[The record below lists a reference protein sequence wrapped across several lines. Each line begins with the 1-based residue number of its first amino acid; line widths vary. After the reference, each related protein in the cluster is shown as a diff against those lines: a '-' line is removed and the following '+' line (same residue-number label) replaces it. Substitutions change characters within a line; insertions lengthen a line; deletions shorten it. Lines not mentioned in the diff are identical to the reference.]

1 MQINNSKTINTWCMY
16 DWANSVYA
24 IVIKSSIFP
33 VFYNTA
39 TQNAF
44 NGDVVDFFGFKLV
57 NTALYSFAISFSF
70 LIVAII
76 SPLLSGIADYTSNKK
91 SFMQFFT
98 YLGGLSCIGLFFF
111 TGKNVEWAIIC
122 SVLASIG
129 FTGSLVFYNAF
140 LPIIA
145 TPDKHDMISA
155 KGYSLGYIGSIILL
169 VINLVCISNPD
180 WFGLE
185 KTGIIARFSFLTV
198 GLWWIGFA
206 QITFRALKEVKKE
219 INYSRS
225 IIVSGY
231 KEIIKVFKE
240 LNSQPILKYFL
251 SSFFFYSM
259 GVQTVMYM
267 AASFGSKELN
277 LPGNKLIITIIIIN
291 AVAIIGSYG
300 FAYISKKKTNK
311 FSLLNMLVIWVGI
324 CIYAYFVYTDYQFY
338 LLAFIVGLVMG
349 GIQSLSR
356 STYSKIMPQNSHDE
370 ASYFSFYDVTEKIA
384 VVIGTFSYGFIE
396 QWTGSMRNSTIA
408 LGLFFAIGMGLLLM
422 VRIPSNLNYN
432 SENN

>member
-1 MQINNSKTINTWCMY
+1 MY

-44 NGDVVDFFGFKLV
+44 NGDLVDFFGFELV

-70 LIVAII
+70 LVVALI
-76 SPLLSGIADYTSNKK
+76 SPLLSGIADYSSSKK
-91 SFMQFFT
+91 SFMKGFT
-98 YLGGLSCIGLFFF
+98 YLGAFSCIGLFFF
-111 TGKNVEWAIIC
+111 TGENVEWAIIC
-122 SVLASIG
+122 SILASIG
-129 FTGSLVFYNAF
+129 YTGSLVFYNSF

-145 TPDKHDMISA
+145 TPDRHDIISA
-155 KGYSLGYIGSIILL
+155 KGFSLGYVGSIILL
-169 VINLVCISNPD
+169 ILNLICISNPQ

-185 KTGIIARFSFLTV
+185 ETGLIARFSFLTV

-206 QITFRALKEVKKE
+206 QITFKVLKEPKLSLR
-219 INYSRS
+219 YSKS
-225 IIVSGY
+225 LISSGY
-231 KEIIKVFKE
+231 REIVKVFNE
-240 LNSQPILKYFL
+240 LRSQPILKIFL
-251 SSFFFYSM
+251 TSFFFYSM

-277 LPGNKLIITIIIIN
+277 LPGEKLIVTIIIIN
-291 AVAIIGSYG
+291 AVAIIGSYT
-300 FAYISKKKTNK
+300 FAYISKRKTNK
-311 FSLLNMLVIWVGI
+311 FALLMMLSIWVGI

-338 LLAFIVGLVMG
+338 VLAFIVGLVMG

-356 STYSKIMPQNSHDE
+356 STYSKIMPQQSNDE
-370 ASYFSFYDVTEKIA
+370 ASYFSFYDVTEKLA
-384 VVIGTFSYGFIE
+384 VVVGTFSYGFIE

-408 LGLFFAIGMGLLLM
+408 LGLFFAVGIGFLLM
-422 VRIPSNLNYN
+422 VRIPSSLNYN
-432 SENN
+432 KS

>member
-1 MQINNSKTINTWCMY
+1 MY

-44 NGDVVDFFGFKLV
+44 NGDKVDFFGFQFV

-76 SPLLSGIADYTSNKK
+76 SPLLSGIADYSSNKK
-91 SFMQFFT
+91 AYMKFFT
-98 YLGGLSCIGLFFF
+98 YLGAISCIGLFFF
-111 TGKNVEWAIIC
+111 TGENVEWAIIC
-122 SVLASIG
+122 SILASIG
-129 FTGSLVFYNAF
+129 YTGSIVFYNSF

-145 TPDKHDMISA
+145 TPDRHDMISA
-155 KGYSLGYIGSIILL
+155 KGFSLGYVGSILL
-169 VINLVCISNPD
+169 LIINLVCISNPQ
-180 WFGLE
+180 WFGLDN
-185 KTGIIARFSFLTV
+185 TGLIARFFFLTV
-198 GLWWIGFA
+198 GVWWMGFA
-206 QITFRALKEVKKE
+206 QITFHSLKEPIIIVD
-219 INYSRS
+219 YSTS
-225 IIVSGY
+225 IIVNGY
-231 KEIIKVFKE
+231 KELSKVFKE
-240 LNSQPILKYFL
+240 LKAHPIIKYYL

-277 LPGNKLIITIIIIN
+277 LPGNKLILTIIIIN
-291 AVAIIGSYG
+291 ALAIIGSYS
-300 FAYISKKKTNK
+300 FAYLSRKRTNK
-311 FSLLNMLVIWVGI
+311 LSLLCMLGIWVGI

-338 LLAFIVGLVMG
+338 ILAFVVGLVMG

-356 STYSKIMPQNSHDE
+356 STYAKIMPQDTKDQ
-370 ASYFSFYDVTEKIA
+370 ASYFSFYDVTEKLA
-384 VVIGTFSYGFIE
+384 VVVGTFSYGFIE

-408 LGLFFAIGMGLLLM
+408 LGLFFAVGIGFLLL
-422 VRIPSNLNYN
+422 VRIPSALNFN
-432 SENN
+432 KA

>member
-1 MQINNSKTINTWCMY
+1 MY

-44 NGDVVDFFGFKLV
+44 SGDVVDFFGFKLV

-70 LIVAII
+70 LVVAVF
-76 SPLLSGIADYTSNKK
+76 SPLLSGIADYSSKK
-91 SFMQFFT
+91 KAFMKFFT
-98 YLGGLSCIGLFFF
+98 YLGAFSCMGLFFF
-111 TGKNVEWAIIC
+111 TGENVEWAIIC
-122 SVLASIG
+122 SVLASVG
-129 FTGSLVFYNAF
+129 YTGSLVFYNSF

-145 TPDKHDMISA
+145 TPDKHDLISA
-155 KGYSLGYIGSIILL
+155 KGFSLGYIGSILL
-169 VINLVCISNPD
+169 LIINLICISNPH

-185 KTGIIARFSFLTV
+185 NTALIARFSFLTV

-206 QITFRALKEVKKE
+206 QITFRALKEPNVHRS
-219 INYSRS
+219 YSNS
-225 IIVSGY
+225 IIYNGY

-240 LNSQPILKYFL
+240 VKSQSIIRYFL
-251 SSFFFYSM
+251 ISFFFYSM

-277 LPGNKLIITIIIIN
+277 LPGDKLIITIIIIN
-291 AVAIIGSYG
+291 ALAIIGSYA
-300 FAYISKKKTNK
+300 FAYLSKIRTNK
-311 FSLLNMLVIWVGI
+311 FSLLNMLGIWVGI

-338 LLAFIVGLVMG
+338 ILALIVGLVMG

-356 STYSKIMPQNSHDE
+356 STYAKMMPQNTDDQ
-370 ASYFSFYDVTEKIA
+370 ASYFSFYDVTEKMA

-408 LGLFFAIGMGLLLM
+408 LGIFFAVGIGFLMM
-422 VRIPSNLNYN
+422 VRIPSSLNQ
-432 SENN
+432 SES

>member
-1 MQINNSKTINTWCMY
+1 MKINQSRTINAWCIY

-44 NGDVVDFFGFKLV
+44 NGDVVDFFGFQLV

-70 LIVAII
+70 FVIALL
-76 SPLLSGIADYTSNKK
+76 SPLLSGIADFTGNKK
-91 SFMQFFT
+91 FFMKLFT

-111 TGKNVEWAIIC
+111 TGENVEWAIIC
-122 SVLASIG
+122 SIIASIG
-129 FTGSLVFYNAF
+129 YSGSLVFYNSF

-145 TPDKHDMISA
+145 SPDKHDMVSA
-155 KGYSLGYIGSIILL
+155 KGFSLGYIGSIILL
-169 VINLVCISNPD
+169 VINLVCISNPQ

-185 KTGIIARFSFLTV
+185 NTAIIARFSFLTV
-198 GLWWIGFA
+198 GVWWIGFA
-206 QITFRALKEVKKE
+206 QITFKNLVEPPAISQFSKRIIKNGYLELLKVYKEV
-219 INYSRS
+219 R
-225 IIVSGY
+225 G
-231 KEIIKVFKE
+231 
-240 LNSQPILKYFL
+240 NSVLKYFL

-277 LPGNKLIITIIIIN
+277 LPGDKLIATIIIIN
-291 AVAIIGSYG
+291 AVAIVGSYL
-300 FAYISKKKTNK
+300 FAYVSKIKTNK
-311 FSLLNMLVIWVGI
+311 YSLLIMLAIWVSI
-324 CIYAYFVYTDYQFY
+324 CLYAFFVYTAYQFY
-338 LLAFIVGLVMG
+338 ILAFIVGLVMG

-356 STYSKIMPQNSHDE
+356 STFSKLMPTYTKDH
-370 ASYFSFYDVTEKIA
+370 ASYFSFYDVSEKIA

-408 LGLFFAIGMGLLLM
+408 LGLFFVIGIGLLIM
-422 VRIPSNLNYN
+422 VKMPRKIDASVILK
-432 SENN
+432 

>member
-1 MQINNSKTINTWCMY
+1 MY

-44 NGDVVDFFGFKLV
+44 DGDIVDFFGFQVV

-70 LIVAII
+70 LVVAII
-76 SPLLSGIADYTSNKK
+76 SPLLSGIADYSSNKK
-91 SFMQFFT
+91 TFMKFFT
-98 YLGGLSCIGLFFF
+98 YLGAVSCIGLFFF
-111 TGKNVEWAIIC
+111 TGENVEWAIIC

-129 FTGSLVFYNAF
+129 YTGSLVFYNSF

-145 TPDKHDMISA
+145 TPDRHDLISA
-155 KGYSLGYIGSIILL
+155 KGFSLGYVGSIVLLIL
-169 VINLVCISNPD
+169 NLVCISNPQ

-185 KTGIIARFSFLTV
+185 NTALIARFSFLTV
-198 GLWWIGFA
+198 GLWWMGFA
-206 QITFRALKEVKKE
+206 QIPFKALKEPKVSF
-219 INYSRS
+219 NYSNS
-225 IIVSGY
+225 IIISGY
-231 KEIIKVFKE
+231 KEIVKVFNE
-240 LNSQPILKYFL
+240 LKSQTILKFYL
-251 SSFFFYSM
+251 TSFFFYSM

-277 LPGNKLIITIIIIN
+277 LPGDELIITIIIIN

-300 FAYISKKKTNK
+300 FAYLSKKKTNK
-311 FSLLNMLVIWVGI
+311 YSLLIMLAIWVGI
-324 CIYAYFVYTDYQFY
+324 CVYAYFVYSAYQFY
-338 LLAFIVGLVMG
+338 ILAFVVGLVMG

-356 STYSKIMPQNSHDE
+356 STYAKIMPQETKDQ
-370 ASYFSFYDVTEKIA
+370 ASYFSFYDVTEKLA

-396 QWTGSMRNSTIA
+396 QWTGSMRNSTIT
-408 LGLFFAIGMGLLLM
+408 LGLFFAVGIGFLFM
-422 VRIPSNLNYN
+422 VRIPSALNDRKY
-432 SENN
+432 

>member
-1 MQINNSKTINTWCMY
+1 MY

-44 NGDVVDFFGFKLV
+44 NGDIVNFFGFKLV

-70 LIVAII
+70 LIVAIF
-76 SPLLSGIADYTSNKK
+76 SPILSGIADYSSNKK
-91 SFMQFFT
+91 NFMKFFT
-98 YLGGLSCIGLFFF
+98 YLGAFSCIGLFFF
-111 TGKNVEWAIIC
+111 TGENVEWAIIC

-129 FTGSLVFYNAF
+129 YTGSLVFYNSF

-145 TPDKHDMISA
+145 TPDNHDMISA
-155 KGYSLGYIGSIILL
+155 KGFSFGYVGSILL
-169 VINLVCISNPD
+169 LIINLVCISNPQ

-185 KTGIIARFSFLTV
+185 ETAIIARFSFLTV
-198 GLWWIGFA
+198 GVWWIGFA
-206 QITFRALKEVKKE
+206 QITFRALSEPKVKLS
-219 INYSRS
+219 YSNS
-225 IIVSGY
+225 LIYSGY
-231 KEIIKVFKE
+231 KEILKVFKE
-240 LNSQPILKYFL
+240 LKFQPILKYFL
-251 SSFFFYSM
+251 TSFFFYSM

-277 LPGNKLIITIIIIN
+277 LPGDKLIITIIIIN
-291 AVAIIGSYG
+291 AVAIIGSYA
-300 FAYISKKKTNK
+300 FAFLSNRRTNK
-311 FSLLNMLVIWVGI
+311 FSLLIMLAIWVGI

-338 LLAFIVGLVMG
+338 ILAFVVGLVMG

-356 STYSKIMPQNSHDE
+356 STYAKIMPQHTKDQ

-408 LGLFFAIGMGLLLM
+408 LGLFFAVGIGFLVM
-422 VRIPSNLNYN
+422 VRIPYNLNFN
-432 SENN
+432 KSS

>member
-1 MQINNSKTINTWCMY
+1 MY

-44 NGDVVDFFGFKLV
+44 NGDVVDFFGFKV
-57 NTALYSFAISFSF
+57 INTALYSFAISFSF
-70 LIVAII
+70 LLVALM
-76 SPLLSGIADYTSNKK
+76 SPLLSGIADYSSNKK
-91 SFMQFFT
+91 AFMKFFT
-98 YLGGLSCIGLFFF
+98 YLGAFSCIGLFFF
-111 TGKNVEWAIIC
+111 SGENVEWAIIC

-129 FTGSLVFYNAF
+129 YTGSLVFYNSF

-145 TPDKHDMISA
+145 SPDKHDMISA
-155 KGYSLGYIGSIILL
+155 KGFSLGYIGSILLL
-169 VINLVCISNPD
+169 VVNLICISNPH
-180 WFGLE
+180 WFGLND
-185 KTGIIARFSFLTV
+185 TALIARFSFLTV
-198 GLWWIGFA
+198 GLWWLGFA
-206 QITFRALKEVKKE
+206 QITFRALKEPK
-219 INYSRS
+219 IPRSYSRS
-225 IIVSGY
+225 LIKSGY
-231 KEIIKVFKE
+231 KEVVKVFNEVKV
-240 LNSQPILKYFL
+240 QPILKYFL

-277 LPGNKLIITIIIIN
+277 LPGNKLILTIIIIN

-300 FAYISKKKTNK
+300 FAYISKRNTNK
-311 FSLLNMLVIWVGI
+311 FSLLIMLAIWVGI
-324 CIYAYFVYTDYQFY
+324 CIYAYFVYTEYDFY
-338 LLAFIVGLVMG
+338 ILAFVVGLVMG

-356 STYSKIMPQNSHDE
+356 STFSKLIPQKTNDQ

-396 QWTGSMRNSTIA
+396 QWTGSMRNSTMA
-408 LGLFFAIGMGLLLM
+408 LGLFFAIGIGFLLL
-422 VRIPSNLNYN
+422 VKIPANLNYRD
-432 SENN
+432 S